1 MTFLAEDDGGCQT
14 QNSVEIYYNSCSSI
28 LSTIGTCA
36 PLTLHA
42 QTTNALSGIYNYT
55 YNLSFEGVLIESVSS
70 VSDSIVF
77 TSLAADSGSYS
88 LEVINDSTGCLS
100 NNILTLNPNPISIHI
115 DTIIHVDAQGA
126 CNGSVIINILGGS
139 VPYWIYWDT
148 SGFVFDSAGPTNS
161 DNDWIINKLKVYR
174 ICLEKISG
182 GVQVTGQL
190 RTGGTYEKVN
200 SGDQNF
206 YVTTGGGWYHVVLT
220 FDGTNLV
227 LYVNGDEKDTNS
239 NSSYSTTNQNSEF
252 SIGRR
257 HDTGS
262 LYYNGRIDEISF
274 WNTGLSPNAVAALYN
289 SGAGISAS
297 SNSGNYTSSGS
308 LVFYLQMQQNLN
320 DSENN
325 YNFTGGNI
333 SSDDY
338 EVTSFE

>member
-1 MTFLAEDDGGCQT
+1 M
-14 QNSVEIYYNSCSSI
+14 
-28 LSTIGTCA
+28 
-36 PLTLHA
+36 
-42 QTTNALSGIYNYT
+42 
-55 YNLSFEGVLIESVSS
+55 
-70 VSDSIVF
+70 
-77 TSLAADSGSYS
+77 
-88 LEVINDSTGCLS
+88 
-100 NNILTLNPNPISIHI
+100 
-115 DTIIHVDAQGA
+115 
-126 CNGSVIINILGGS
+126 
-139 VPYWIYWDT
+139 
-148 SGFVFDSAGPTNS
+148 
-161 DNDWIINKLKVYR
+161 
-174 ICLEKISG
+174 
-182 GVQVTGQL
+182 
-190 RTGGTYEKVN
+190 
-200 SGDQNF
+200 
-206 YVTTGGGWYHVVLT
+206 VLT

-257 HDTGS
+257 HDNGS

-274 WNTGLSPNAVAALYN
+274 WNTGISPNAVAALYN

-325 YNFTGGNI
+325 YNFTGGYI

>member
-1 MTFLAEDDGGCQT
+1 MV
-14 QNSVEIYYNSCSSI
+14 SRII
-28 LSTIGTCA
+28 
-36 PLTLHA
+36 PLLFF
-42 QTTNALSGIYNYT
+42 
-55 YNLSFEGVLIESVSS
+55 LSFINAQIALPTFQAVHKPHGSNDVLDLTNYVLDLNGTNEHAYHADNSNFEP
-70 VSDSIVF
+70 DNWSIQ
-77 TSLAADSGSYS
+77 AW
-88 LEVINDSTGCLS
+88 
-100 NNILTLNPNPISIHI
+100 I
-115 DTIIHVDAQGA
+115 D
-126 CNGSVIINILGGS
+126 
-139 VPYWIYWDT
+139 P
-148 SGFVFDSAGPTNS
+148 SAVPTNS
-161 DNDWIINKLKVYR
+161 DKDWIINKLKVYR
-174 ICLEKISG
+174 IGLEKISG

-325 YNFTGGNI
+325 YNFTGGYI